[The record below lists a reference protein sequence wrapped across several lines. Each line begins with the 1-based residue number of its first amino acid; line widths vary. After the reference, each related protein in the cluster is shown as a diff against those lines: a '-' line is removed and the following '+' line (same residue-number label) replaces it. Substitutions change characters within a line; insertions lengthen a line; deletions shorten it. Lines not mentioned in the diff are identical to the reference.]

1 MKPLRRFLILFILLI
16 IYIYVT
22 NITFLPQKLVL
33 LEGENINLFTLW
45 GISLSNQE
53 STQAANNLGTPV
65 NSENKSLGVE
75 FLGIPLSNKIEVN
88 IVENKKVIP
97 LGNSIGLKLY
107 TSGVLVV
114 GMTEIEGKKPYENTG
129 IEMGDR
135 IVEVNNKVITNTQ
148 ELIETVNQAQGKEIM
163 VEYIKADDQT
173 QKQTAIMPIK
183 TSENEYKLGLWVRDT
198 TAGIGTATFYLPETG
213 QFACLGHGIV
223 DIDTGKLVTIAK
235 GELVS
240 TKIISIQKGQKGEPG
255 ELGGSIEGANHIG
268 KIDNNTNFGIFGR
281 IENSQYLNINQEAI
295 DILPRTQVKEG
306 EAQIICEIET
316 GKKEYYQIEIKKI
329 YPNNYQNNKSML
341 IEVKDERLI
350 EKTGGI
356 VCGMSGSPIIQNGK
370 LVGAVTNVL
379 VSDPT
384 VGYGV
389 FADMM
394 LQNM

>member
-16 IYIYVT
+16 IYIYIT

-33 LEGENINLFTLW
+33 LEGENLNLFTLW
-45 GISLSNQE
+45 GISLSSTE
-53 STQAANNLGTPV
+53 STQASSNLSTPV
-65 NSENKSLGVE
+65 NGENTSVGIQ
-75 FLGIPLSNKIEVN
+75 FLGIPLANKIEVN
-88 IVENKKVIP
+88 MVENKKVIP

-135 IVEVNNKVITNTQ
+135 ILEVNNKTINSTQ
-148 ELIETVNQAQGKEIM
+148 ELIETVNQAQGKEIT
-163 VEYIKADDQT
+163 VEYMKADNQT
-173 QKQTAIMPIK
+173 QKQTSMVPIK
-183 TSENEYKLGLWVRDT
+183 TSEDEYKLGLWVRDAA
-198 TAGIGTATFYLPETG
+198 AGIGTATFYLPETG
-213 QFACLGHGIV
+213 QFACLGHGIA
-223 DIDTGKLVTIAK
+223 DIDTGELVTIAK
-235 GELVS
+235 GELVT
-240 TKIISIQKGQKGEPG
+240 TKIISVKKGQKGEPG
-255 ELGGSIEGANHIG
+255 ELGGSIDGANYIG
-268 KIDNNTNFGIFGR
+268 KIDNNTNFGIFGK
-281 IENSQYLNINQEAI
+281 IQNAQYLHINQEAI

-306 EAQIICEIET
+306 KAQIICEIET
-316 GKKEYYQIEIKKI
+316 GKKEYYDIEIKKI
-329 YPNNYQNNKSML
+329 YTNNYQNNKSML
-341 IEVKDERLI
+341 IEVKDEKLL

-356 VCGMSGSPIIQNGK
+356 VCGMSGSPIIQDGK
-370 LVGAVTNVL
+370 FVGAVTNVL